1 MNVPVKKGMLLRHQG
16 HFFFVE
22 DLVEHHSGKQRPT
35 VHVTLRHAL
44 DGRHIERTVDEL
56 LPIDEVPCTYRT
68 MQYLYAKGPARVF
81 MDSQTFEEVEL
92 NPAALHGFEPFL
104 KEGEELRV
112 LHAGDQPLRLDLP
125 ESVVF
130 KIADTAAPTHA
141 VGTAANILKEASLEN
156 GLQVRV
162 PLFIKTG
169 DAVRI
174 HTRTRQYLGKFQA
187 EAAKGPPN
195 QKHEGAR

>member
-35 VHVTLRHAL
+35 VRVTLRHAL

-92 NPAALHGFEPFL
+92 NPAASYPPSPTPIDSCGLSAMIPNIPGVCTYNGAVFL
-104 KEGEELRV
+104 
-112 LHAGDQPLRLDLP
+112 
-125 ESVVF
+125 
-130 KIADTAAPTHA
+130 ADT
-141 VGTAANILKEASLEN
+141 
-156 GLQVRV
+156 Q
-162 PLFIKTG
+162 
-169 DAVRI
+169 
-174 HTRTRQYLGKFQA
+174 
-187 EAAKGPPN
+187 
-195 QKHEGAR
+195 